1 MEHLSKKK
9 VLLIKVVAK
18 TMLSKCSQPSA
29 AGGQAGRQICIAAEN
44 ALQEGKAE
52 NVVFGWQRGRG
63 SHDEAGRRPTF

>member
-9 VLLIKVVAK
+9 VLLIKVVAN
-18 TMLSKCSQPSA
+18 TMFSA
-29 AGGQAGRQICIAAEN
+29 RCCRRTGRQICIAAEN